1 MRGDNKMIG
10 ITIKEIKEVLNE
22 LNSNTVI
29 TSFATYM
36 DKNDTG
42 IALFSSESEVKPVA
56 KIPYR
61 NIEVPNN
68 KNK

>member
-1 MRGDNKMIG
+1 MTGV
-10 ITIKEIKEVLNE
+10 TLKEIKEILHE

-29 TSFATYM
+29 NSVGTYA
-36 DKNDTG
+36 DKDGTG
-42 IALFSSESEVKPVA
+42 IALFSIESDVEPVA

-61 NIEVPNN
+61 DIEVPNN

>member
-1 MRGDNKMIG
+1 MRGDNKMTG
-10 ITIKEIKEVLNE
+10 ITIKEIKEVLHE

-29 TSFATYM
+29 TSVDTYV
-36 DKNDTG
+36 DKNGTG
-42 IALFSSESEVKPVA
+42 IAFFSSENDVEPVA

-61 NIEVPNN
+61 DIEVPST